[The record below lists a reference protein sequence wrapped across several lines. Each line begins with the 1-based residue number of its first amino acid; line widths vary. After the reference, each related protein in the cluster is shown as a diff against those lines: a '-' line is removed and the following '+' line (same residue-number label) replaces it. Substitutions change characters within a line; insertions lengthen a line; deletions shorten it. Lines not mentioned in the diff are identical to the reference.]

1 MMKKFLCLII
11 IPVSF
16 LLISAYFFLK
26 ESPVNTCQIVTK
38 EASFPLQLEVADTM
52 QKRAL
57 GLMFRKT
64 LPADNGMIFL
74 FDTLRKGSM
83 WMKNTYIPLDML
95 FFNQQFEIVHIHENA
110 VPQDETI
117 ITTPMPVRGV
127 IEVNA
132 GYVRQNNIQSG
143 DKIICPPQKDNP

>member
-1 MMKKFLCLII
+1 MMKIFSRLCIVVI
-11 IPVSF
+11 GC
-16 LLISAYFFLK
+16 LLIFAYFFLK

-38 EASFPLQLEVADTM
+38 EASFPLQLEIADTL
-52 QKRAL
+52 QKRTL

-64 LPADNGMIFL
+64 LPANNGMLFL
-74 FDTLRKGSM
+74 FDTLQKGSM
-83 WMKNTYIPLDML
+83 WMKNTYIPLDMM
-95 FFNQQFEIVHIHENA
+95 FFNKQFEIVHIHENA

-117 ITTPMPVRGV
+117 ITTPMPVWGV